1 MFSLSA
7 PSATMIGIM
16 NSSTRDN
23 IEFYASREEN
33 RIRKQESLEQ
43 TNAFTEVKRKPTVTY
58 SEGILSLWESEN
70 QNFQGGKLLID
81 GKLVDEIDGVKLW
94 HEVIKKK
101 AFSRN
106 NQDGEEYP
114 MEEIEEDDSSSKGTV

>member
-1 MFSLSA
+1 
-7 PSATMIGIM
+7 MIGIM

-58 SEGILSLWESEN
+58 SEGILSL
-70 QNFQGGKLLID
+70 
-81 GKLVDEIDGVKLW
+81 
-94 HEVIKKK
+94 
-101 AFSRN
+101 
-106 NQDGEEYP
+106 
-114 MEEIEEDDSSSKGTV
+114 